1 MPNQSK
7 IIAFIATISILVGLS
22 LFVSYRLFDEA
33 SMRDWLSQAL
43 PTGPF
48 GALTLYTLL
57 SLATALG
64 LPRQIAAFSAG
75 YGFGIWSGTLIATL
89 AATTGCYLTYMISRH
104 CFRGLIVE
112 KYPKQLA
119 MINEFFQHQLLTKA
133 VIIRLLPAGSNFL
146 TNVLAGVANLAKRP
160 FILGSGIGFI
170 PQMLIFALAGHG
182 IRLGAEQHL
191 MISLV
196 LFVIALMLSYWL
208 YRRSTFGKQLGYS
221 QNR

>member
-1 MPNQSK
+1 M
-7 IIAFIATISILVGLS
+7 LVGLS
-22 LFVSYRLFDEA
+22 LFISYSLFDEESVRA
-33 SMRDWLSQAL
+33 WLSQAL
-43 PTGPF
+43 PTGPL
-48 GALTLYTLL
+48 GATALYMAL

-75 YGFGIWSGTLIATL
+75 YGFGIWSGALIATL
-89 AATTGCYLTYMISRH
+89 AATTGCYLTYMIARH

-119 MINEFFQHQLLTKA
+119 MINEFFQYQLLTKA
-133 VIIRLLPAGSNFL
+133 IIIRLLPAGSNFL

-182 IRLGAEQHL
+182 VRLGAEQQL
-191 MISLV
+191 MISLG
-196 LFVIALMLSYWL
+196 LFVIALILGYWV
-208 YRRSTFGKQLGYS
+208 YRRSAFGNKLNFS
-221 QNR
+221 RN